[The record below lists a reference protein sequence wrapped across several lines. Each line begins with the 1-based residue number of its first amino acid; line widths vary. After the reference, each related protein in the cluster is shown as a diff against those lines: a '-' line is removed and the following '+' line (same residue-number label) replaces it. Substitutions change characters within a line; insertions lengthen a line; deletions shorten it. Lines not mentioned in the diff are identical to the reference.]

1 MCTLKRYGEWFSV
14 PAGMLGNVW
23 RRCRPSKDRQA
34 VRVRY
39 RHPAGRGQ
47 GCRSTPHKAQACPA
61 EQRTTHLKTSA
72 EPRMRNPRPGE
83 RYLLYPPPP
92 PPTVSGGSSP
102 HFTPRT
108 LSLTST
114 PTRSSGG
121 VPKCTF
127 RQTHWPSQPHSVPA
141 ARTPSSRGHHCTG
154 TRSPR
159 ETDPWTRLPETST
172 ATACEGR

>member
-14 PAGMLGNVW
+14 PPGMLGNVW
-23 RRCRPSKDRQA
+23 RRCRPSKDGQA
-34 VRVRY
+34 VTCSP
-39 RHPAGRGQ
+39 PASRGQ
-47 GCRSTPHKAQACPA
+47 RPGMSLDTPQGTSLSCRTKSHPPQNVS
-61 EQRTTHLKTSA
+61 RTTDEKSQARGKVSSLPS
-72 EPRMRNPRPGE
+72 
-83 RYLLYPPPP
+83 P

-102 HFTPRT
+102 HFTPLT

-141 ARTPSSRGHHCTG
+141 ARAPSSRGHHCTG

-159 ETDPWTRLPETST
+159 ETDPWTHLPETST
-172 ATACEGR
+172 ATACEGK